1 MNHRIVL
8 STTGTVLYIE
18 AAMMLIPLLIA
29 MGFKEHKQALAF
41 LAAILIATG
50 VGFLLRRVAPPQ
62 RQDIFSKEGF
72 VIVAMAWLALSLVG
86 ALPFT
91 ISGAIPHYIDALFET
106 VSGFTTT
113 GATLLQDVEALSYS
127 MQFWRCFTHWIG
139 GMGILVF
146 VTIISAKAPD
156 RTMHILRA
164 EMPGP
169 TMDKIVPKARDGVKI
184 LYLIYIVLTLL
195 EFAAFLLAG
204 MPIYDAIIH
213 AMSTAGTGG
222 FGMLNSSMA
231 GYAPVCQWIV
241 AFFMVLFAINFN
253 LFFLIIMGQWRTA
266 LRSHELIC
274 FLSIIVVASGIIAF
288 NIAPMYGAGDAV
300 RHSFFQVAAII
311 STTGFATADYTTWP
325 GLSQG
330 IIFVLL
336 FLGGCSGSTAGG
348 LKISRVM
355 LLAQSI
361 RREMQHVLHP
371 RSTRVVRFEN
381 KKVDEAVINS
391 CNTYF
396 TLYIVEDSKKIIH
409 DTTKNGNRKLIST
422 MNELY
427 DRLKFQY
434 EKKGKEI
441 PKYVLYSKKIRKEFN
456 IDHHKKNI
464 QLELYRAVAAH
475 GKILLKTLSQN
486 ITISYPTVA
495 SQAVWLFIRLKKTKE
510 TEEKNISLEDYNS
523 HFYYLSKRLK
533 EQFKDEIL
541 FLSFDTDTVVLLC
554 KDDPARKK
562 IIRHFRKLHP
572 HLEMF

>member
-1 MNHRIVL
+1 MNSKMVFFTMGRVVL
-8 STTGTVLYIE
+8 LE
-18 AAMMLIPLLIA
+18 AALLVLPMAVSLLYGEKCALSFALTILV
-29 MGFKEHKQALAF
+29 ALA
-41 LAAILIATG
+41 
-50 VGFLLRRVAPPQ
+50 VGFLLTKLCRGEHGSSSIK
-62 RQDIFSKEGF
+62 DGF
-72 VIVAMAWLALSLVG
+72 MIVALTWIMLSAIG
-86 ALPFT
+86 ALPFVF
-91 ISGAIPHYIDALFET
+91 SREIPLYVDAFFET

-113 GATLLQDVEALSYS
+113 GATILPDVEALSRG
-127 MQFWRCFTHWIG
+127 MLFWRSFTHWIG

-146 VTIISAKAPD
+146 VVMLLKTPD
-156 RTMHILRA
+156 RSINILKA

-195 EFAAFLLAG
+195 EFAAFLLAD
-204 MPIYDAIIH
+204 MPSYDAIIH

-266 LRSHELIC
+266 LRSHELLC

-381 KKVDEAVINS
+381 KKVDEAVISS

-396 TLYIVEDSKKIIH
+396 TLYIVCIAVIFLLICWEPFGLTTNLSAAITCFNNVGPGFGIISPSGNYSAFSPFSKLVLS
-409 DTTKNGNRKLIST
+409 GAML
-422 MNELY
+422 LG
-427 DRLKFQY
+427 RL
-434 EKKGKEI
+434 EI
-441 PKYVLYSKKIRKEFN
+441 YPL
-456 IDHHKKNI
+456 
-464 QLELYRAVAAH
+464 LVA
-475 GKILLKTLSQN
+475 
-486 ITISYPTVA
+486 ITPTA
-495 SQAVWLFIRLKKTKE
+495 WA
-510 TEEKNISLEDYNS
+510 
-523 HFYYLSKRLK
+523 KR
-533 EQFKDEIL
+533 
-541 FLSFDTDTVVLLC
+541 
-554 KDDPARKK
+554 R
-562 IIRHFRKLHP
+562 
-572 HLEMF
+572 

>member
-1 MNHRIVL
+1 M
-8 STTGTVLYIE
+8 
-18 AAMMLIPLLIA
+18 
-29 MGFKEHKQALAF
+29 
-41 LAAILIATG
+41 
-50 VGFLLRRVAPPQ
+50 
-62 RQDIFSKEGF
+62 
-72 VIVAMAWLALSLVG
+72 
-86 ALPFT
+86 
-91 ISGAIPHYIDALFET
+91 
-106 VSGFTTT
+106 SGFTTT

-195 EFAAFLLAG
+195 EFAAFLLAD

-348 LKISRVM
+348 LKISRII

-381 KKVDEAVINS
+381 KKVDETIISS

-396 TLYIVEDSKKIIH
+396 TLYIVCIAVIFLLICWEPFGLTTNLSAVITCFNNVGPGFGIISPSGNYSAFSPFSKLVLSGAMLLGRLEIYPL
-409 DTTKNGNRKLIST
+409 LIAMT
-422 MNELY
+422 
-427 DRLKFQY
+427 
-434 EKKGKEI
+434 
-441 PKYVLYSKKIRKEFN
+441 
-456 IDHHKKNI
+456 
-464 QLELYRAVAAH
+464 
-475 GKILLKTLSQN
+475 
-486 ITISYPTVA
+486 PTA
-495 SQAVWLFIRLKKTKE
+495 WA
-510 TEEKNISLEDYNS
+510 
-523 HFYYLSKRLK
+523 KR
-533 EQFKDEIL
+533 
-541 FLSFDTDTVVLLC
+541 
-554 KDDPARKK
+554 R
-562 IIRHFRKLHP
+562 
-572 HLEMF
+572 